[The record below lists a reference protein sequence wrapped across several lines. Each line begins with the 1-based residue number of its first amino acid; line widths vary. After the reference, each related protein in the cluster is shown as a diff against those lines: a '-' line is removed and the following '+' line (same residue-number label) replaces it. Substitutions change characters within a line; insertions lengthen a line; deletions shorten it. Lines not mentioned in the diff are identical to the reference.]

1 MIATIGPKNALVLTN
16 RLSRLIGERR
26 VSIREVARET
36 GIAYRALFELYHD
49 RSTRLDLHTLN
60 RLCNYFQVGPEQ
72 IFEWQP
78 DPTPQQPEAN

>member
-1 MIATIGPKNALVLTN
+1 MIATMEPKNIIVLTN

-26 VSIREVARET
+26 VSIREVSRET
-36 GIAYRALFELYHD
+36 GIAYRAVFDLYHD

-72 IFEWQP
+72 IFEWTTE
-78 DPTPQQPEAN
+78 PTPQQSES